1 MTMPTIQAFQKKLA
15 TGYLDQLDYHPT
27 YLHGNPLQP
36 VVPVQTATDGV
47 MIIGAYPTAKFA
59 TIGRER
65 DVPVADIDAPFSTQ
79 KYFDGAQVRDVRAGT
94 ELQEHYLNRL
104 GLGLKDLWL
113 TNLVKVFL
121 FKPGHVAK
129 YKALGKKVE
138 ESRSKFASFAEK
150 SHPLLKIELE
160 VARPKA
166 VILLGEEVT
175 KLLCGVGS
183 TAAKQMFDG
192 HPREIDIEGTKQTV
206 FCLPHP
212 GIVMR
217 ASSKQKSGRK
227 NKWAAVLAELLPG
240 MKMRLKK
247 LG

>member
-1 MTMPTIQAFQKKLA
+1 MPTVASFQKKLA
-15 TGYLDQLDYHPT
+15 REYLQTLGYKPK
-27 YLHGNPLQP
+27 YLYGNPLQP
-36 VVPVQTATDGV
+36 VVPVHTKEDGI

-59 TIGRER
+59 FVDGQR
-65 DVPVADIDAPFSTQ
+65 DVPIADIDAPFSDQ
-79 KYFDGAQVRDVRAGT
+79 RYFDGSRVRDVRAGA
-94 ELQEHYLNRL
+94 ELQKAYLEPL
-104 GLGLKDLWL
+104 GLEPEDLWL

-129 YKALGKKVE
+129 YEALGKKAV

-150 SHPLLKIELE
+150 SLPLMKTELE
-160 VARPKA
+160 VARPRV

-175 KLLCGVGS
+175 KLLCGVS
-183 TAAKQMFDG
+183 ATAAKQMFDG
-192 HPREIDIEGTKQTV
+192 HSREIEIAGTKRIV

-217 ASSKQKSGRK
+217 AQAVEEVIRN

-240 MKMRLKK
+240 MKKRLKK
-247 LG
+247 LR